1 MATQATYYLDAP
13 SLASASVIYTDS
25 SLTTIAPDGFY
36 SDGTLVREQASGILL
51 PQTTC
56 PTCATPCGGAISAS
70 GQQGVYYLDIDL
82 GTDVGAVEISFDP
95 YSVPDGIQAVFNS
108 VTYNGLSSPAFGWL
122 QGSAGL
128 ATYIGD
134 SANNC
139 GLPPVGTLDLDVFN
153 YEGGSFVPSG
163 ETEAVSIL
171 AGQLDLTTGAPGS
184 SRMVIAKTAPTP
196 SILSLKMIG
205 PCSGTAFNVAVA
217 CPAGLTAFD
226 ASLPFVSSTLACAA
240 PISQVYYVSHVT
252 GSAGVLGLND
262 LVFDD
267 SFGQYKLAAGYY
279 RTNDAG
285 ANTWFQ
291 VDIYGV
297 VRAFGV
303 CSSGGTTFNA
313 SVGSDAASA
322 CEGGVPLEVVGN
334 NAVFC
339 SCTQFTSVAFEEYA
353 SGVYY
358 LSYGGYSIA
367 IAVTAGSS
375 VAIVEGPC
383 VACAEVSSVTGVNGY
398 MEPCIGG
405 TVDDHM
411 GAAVFLDAP
420 VAVDTEFEVQ
430 VSYVFP
436 GNSCGFGNNTQTFF
450 VTVLAGET
458 VSNFNACSSGYYI
471 SGGANI
477 CSACIVSCDNSD
489 VDLTGFTC

>member
-25 SLTTIAPDGFY
+25 ELTTIAPDGFY

-56 PTCATPCGGAISAS
+56 PACATPCGGAISAS

-240 PISQVYYVSHVT
+240 PIGQVYYVSHVT
-252 GSAGVLGLND
+252 GAAGVLGLND

-297 VRAFGV
+297 IRAFGI
-303 CSSGGTTFNA
+303 CSGGGATFTA
-313 SVGSDAASA
+313 AVGADAGSA
-322 CEGGVPLEVVGN
+322 CEGGVPIEVVGDDAN
-334 NAVFC
+334 FC
-339 SCTQFTSVAFEEYA
+339 DCTQFTSVAFEEYA

-383 VACAEVSSVTGVNGY
+383 VACAAVSSVTGVNGY

-477 CSACIVSCDNSD
+477 CSACIVSCDNPD